1 MPKRP
6 DIKKVLLIG
15 SGPILIGQAAE
26 FDFSG
31 SQACRSLREEG
42 IEVVLVNSNPAT
54 IMTDPEMADAVYIEP
69 LTPDVV
75 AQIIERERP
84 DGILA
89 GLGGQTGL
97 NITSELAEMGVL
109 EKYGVKILG
118 TPLKAIYDTEDR
130 DRFKH
135 AMEAIG
141 EKVPRSYACHSVE
154 EAVAVVDKL
163 GLPLIVRSAFTLGGT
178 GSGVAHTVQELK
190 HIVELGL
197 KRSRIHQVLVEES
210 VLGWKEFEYEVM
222 RDANDTCITI
232 CNMENIDPMGIHT
245 GESIVVTPSQTLS
258 DEDHQTLRSA
268 AIKIIRSLGIEGGC
282 NIQFAWKDGDYRV
295 VEVNPRVSRSSA
307 LASKAT
313 GYPIARIAAKI
324 AIGLNLHEIQNK
336 VTMETPASFEP
347 TIDYVVVKIPRWPFD
362 KFKNADKHITTSM
375 KSTGEVMAIG
385 RTFEEALQ
393 KAVNSLDISEFWGY
407 GNWSKAEMADLL
419 KNPTHERLFVIYKAL
434 QTGAFTIEQIARLT
448 NIDPWF
454 IRKIKNIVDMA
465 ETLKA
470 DIGKETLLKA
480 KRMGFTDEWIA
491 ELHGITPEE
500 VSDLRHRYG
509 ILPTFKMVDTCAAE
523 FAAKTP
529 YYYSTY
535 EQECE
540 LVPSN
545 RKKVLII
552 GAGPIR
558 IGQGIEFDYCTVH
571 AVNALRESGIEAHI
585 INNNPETVS
594 TDFDVSDK
602 LFFEPITLEH
612 VMNVIEK
619 ERPYGVMVQFGG
631 QTSVNMAIPLQMEL
645 NRRKDLGTII
655 IGTSP
660 DDMNIAEDRDLWGR
674 MMKEMGILQPE
685 HGIAYSTEEA
695 KVEAR
700 RIGYPILVRPS
711 YVLGGRAMEIVYDE
725 ADLERYM
732 AEAVKVSRKHPVLID
747 DFLENAIEID
757 VDAVS
762 DGKDVLIGAIMEHIE
777 EAGIHSG
784 DSACVIPP
792 QSLPQEVQD
801 RVREI
806 VKKIALALHVKG
818 CINIQMA
825 YKDGKVYVLEA
836 NPRSSRT
843 IPFVSKATGVPLAK
857 IAAKAIIG
865 YTLKDMGY
873 TEEPKPKYVSVKE
886 VVLPFD
892 KLPGADPLLG
902 PEMRSTGEVMG
913 IDTDFG
919 KAFFKAEQSAFNT
932 LPTQGTVFISVRDED
947 KEEMARIARKL
958 QSNGLKL
965 IGTSGTK
972 KYLEARGIPV
982 TLISKVHEGSPN
994 VIDLMRKGKVD
1005 LIINTPT
1012 SKMARKDG
1020 SRIRRAAV
1028 DFEVPYVTTIQ
1039 AARASAD
1046 AISAMGKSRMSIK
1059 SLNEYLEIKREGCAA
1074 GSVKVK
1080 HPIKADP

>member
-1 MPKRP
+1 MPKRQ
-6 DIKKVLLIG
+6 DVKKVLLIG

-69 LTPDVV
+69 ITPDVV

-141 EKVPRSYACHSVE
+141 EKVPRSYACHTVN
-154 EAVAVVDKL
+154 EAVAVIDKL
-163 GLPLIVRSAFTLGGT
+163 GLPLIIRSAFTLGGT

-190 HIVELGL
+190 HIAELGL

-222 RDANDTCITI
+222 RDASDTCITI

-258 DEDHQTLRSA
+258 DVDHQTLRSA
-268 AIKIIRSLGIEGGC
+268 AIKIIRALGIEGGC
-282 NIQFAWKDGDYRV
+282 NIQFAWRDGDCRI

-362 KFKNADKHITTSM
+362 KFKNADRHITTSM

-385 RTFEEALQ
+385 RTYEEALQ
-393 KAVNSLDISEFWGY
+393 KALNSLDISEFWGY
-407 GNWSKAEMADLL
+407 GNWSKAEMADLM
-419 KNPTHERLFVIYKAL
+419 KNPTHERMFVIYKAL
-434 QTGAFTIEQIARLT
+434 QTGAFAIDQIAKLT

-465 ETLKA
+465 DALKA
-470 DIGKETLLKA
+470 DVDPDTLRKA

-491 ELHGITPEE
+491 GLHGTTPEE
-500 VSDLRHRYG
+500 VSDLRHRHG
-509 ILPTFKMVDTCAAE
+509 IMPTFKMVDTCAAE

-540 LVPSN
+540 LTPSN
-545 RKKVLII
+545 NKKVLII

-571 AVNALRESGIEAHI
+571 AVEALRESGIEAHI

-612 VMNVIEK
+612 VMNIIEK

-645 NRRKDLGTII
+645 NRRKDLDTII

-674 MMKEMGILQPE
+674 MMKDMGILQPE
-685 HGIAYSTEEA
+685 HGIAFSTEEA

-732 AEAVKVSRKHPVLID
+732 TEAMKVSRKHPVLID
-747 DFLENAIEID
+747 DFLENATEID

-762 DGKDVLIGAIMEHIE
+762 DGADVLIGAIMEHIE

-792 QSLPQEVQD
+792 QSLSKEVQD
-801 RVREI
+801 QVRDI

-818 CINIQMA
+818 CVNIQMA
-825 YKDGKVYVLEA
+825 YKDGRVYVLEA

-857 IAAKAIIG
+857 LAAKAIIG
-865 YTLKDMGY
+865 YSLKEMGY
-873 TEEPKPKYVSVKE
+873 TEEPRPKYVSVKE

-913 IDTDFG
+913 IDSDFG
-919 KAFFKAEQSAFNT
+919 KAFFKAEQSAFNA
-932 LPTQGTVFISVRDED
+932 LPLEGTVFISVRDED
-947 KEEMARIARKL
+947 KKEMARIARVL
-958 QSNGLKL
+958 LSNGLKL
-965 IGTSGTK
+965 TGTSGTK
-972 KYLEARGIPV
+972 KYLEAKGIPV
-982 TLISKVHEGSPN
+982 ILISKVHEGSPN
-994 VIDLMRKGKVD
+994 VIDLMRRGKVG

-1012 SKMARKDG
+1012 SKMARRDG

-1046 AISAMGKSRMSIK
+1046 AISAMGRNKMSIR
-1059 SLNEYLEIKREGCAA
+1059 SLNEYLGRPTTPAQVV
-1074 GSVKVK
+1074 SKVRQ
-1080 HPIKADP
+1080 PAT

>member
-1 MPKRP
+1 
-6 DIKKVLLIG
+6 
-15 SGPILIGQAAE
+15 
-26 FDFSG
+26 
-31 SQACRSLREEG
+31 
-42 IEVVLVNSNPAT
+42 
-54 IMTDPEMADAVYIEP
+54 
-69 LTPDVV
+69 
-75 AQIIERERP
+75 
-84 DGILA
+84 
-89 GLGGQTGL
+89 
-97 NITSELAEMGVL
+97 
-109 EKYGVKILG
+109 
-118 TPLKAIYDTEDR
+118 
-130 DRFKH
+130 
-135 AMEAIG
+135 
-141 EKVPRSYACHSVE
+141 
-154 EAVAVVDKL
+154 
-163 GLPLIVRSAFTLGGT
+163 
-178 GSGVAHTVQELK
+178 
-190 HIVELGL
+190 
-197 KRSRIHQVLVEES
+197 
-210 VLGWKEFEYEVM
+210 
-222 RDANDTCITI
+222 
-232 CNMENIDPMGIHT
+232 
-245 GESIVVTPSQTLS
+245 
-258 DEDHQTLRSA
+258 
-268 AIKIIRSLGIEGGC
+268 
-282 NIQFAWKDGDYRV
+282 

-362 KFKNADKHITTSM
+362 KFKNADRHITTSM

-385 RTFEEALQ
+385 RTYEEALQ
-393 KAVNSLDISEFWGY
+393 KALNSLDISEFWGH
-407 GNWSKAEMADLL
+407 GNWSRAEMADLL
-419 KNPTHERLFVIYKAL
+419 KNPTHERMFVIYKAL
-434 QTGAFTIEQIARLT
+434 QTGAFAIDQIAKLT

-454 IRKIKNIVDMA
+454 VRKIKNIVDMA
-465 ETLKA
+465 DVLKA
-470 DIGKETLLKA
+470 GIDPDVLRRA

-491 ELHGITPEE
+491 GLNGTTPEA
-500 VSDLRHRYG
+500 VSDLRHKHG

-540 LVPSN
+540 LTPSD

-571 AVNALRESGIEAHI
+571 AVEALRESGIEAHI

-612 VMNVIEK
+612 VMNIIEK

-645 NRRKDLGTII
+645 SRRKDLNTII

-685 HGIAYSTEEA
+685 HGIAFSIEEA

-711 YVLGGRAMEIVYDE
+711 YVLGGRAMEVVYDE
-725 ADLERYM
+725 SDLERYM
-732 AEAVKVSRKHPVLID
+732 TEAVKVSRKHPVLID
-747 DFLENAIEID
+747 DFLENATEID

-762 DGKDVLIGAIMEHIE
+762 DGADVIIGAIMEHIE

-792 QSLPQEVQD
+792 QSLSGEVQD
-801 RVREI
+801 QVRDI
-806 VKKIALALHVKG
+806 VKKIAHALHVIG
-818 CINIQMA
+818 CVNIQMA
-825 YKDGKVYVLEA
+825 YKDDRIYVLEA

-857 IAAKAIIG
+857 LAAKAIIG
-865 YTLKDMGY
+865 YSLKEMGY
-873 TEEPKPKYVSVKE
+873 VEEPKPKYVSVKE

-913 IDTDFG
+913 IDSDFG
-919 KAFFKAEQSAFNT
+919 RAFFKAEQSAFNT
-932 LPTQGTVFISVRDED
+932 LPLEGAVFISVRDED
-947 KEEMARIARKL
+947 KREMARIAGVL
-958 QSNGLKL
+958 LSNGLKL
-965 IGTSGTK
+965 IGTRGTK

-994 VIDLMRKGKVD
+994 VIDLMRRGKVG

-1046 AISAMGKSRMSIK
+1046 AIGAMGGNKMSIR
-1059 SLNEYLEIKREGCAA
+1059 SLNEYLGRPVAPA
-1074 GSVKVK
+1074 MNAVKARQPV
-1080 HPIKADP
+1080 A